1 MAVLVSASPTFV
13 FYQNQI
19 LSKYHLNTIF
29 VAFYSA
35 THLKMSLIELFAS
48 NTEGQ
53 CQQMVSSQ
61 SQSVIIFFS
70 IHSYPQFDFSE
81 ILSLLCPGS
90 SIWFYLYHI
99 DFRTGRRSPKC
110 CWCFIAASLSQGVFA
125 TTEILTF
132 TSKNWRKKIH
142 CVFFFRFALFWS
154 SFQKHG
160 KPCAINWNNL
170 EITFPGDTILLWAK
184 FCDKLFSTIF
194 KTLPLVC
201 LKFMFERCN

>member
-1 MAVLVSASPTFV
+1 MDVLVSASPTFV
-13 FYQNQI
+13 FYLQPKFGDN
-19 LSKYHLNTIF
+19 F
-29 VAFYSA
+29 
-35 THLKMSLIELFAS
+35 
-48 NTEGQ
+48 
-53 CQQMVSSQ
+53 
-61 SQSVIIFFS
+61 FFS

-81 ILSLLCPGS
+81 ILGLLCPGS
-90 SIWFYLYHI
+90 SIWFYLHHI

-160 KPCAINWNNL
+160 KPCAVNWNNL
-170 EITFPGDTILLWAK
+170 EIIFPGDTILLWAK